1 MSSRFTWTI
10 LCVAGCLMAAT
21 CSLGIDIN
29 DLPWEVRN
37 AISPVHIDWSGAQAV
52 SEMVSVSVDKAVPQ
66 PVQGI
71 RNVADLQPS
80 NPQVLPTGA
89 KAVTVGMGAGT
100 GYGRVVLAQ
109 DQWGRPV
116 AVTTTATGATVG
128 RVLSVS
134 EAHALGIGA
143 ADPLRSVALGPT
155 GWRTVSPLGQPT
167 GGATVGGLPTV
178 GEVAGLGIDLYGGP
192 GRVALVR
199 DEAGRVVAL
208 GPALTGRPLAGLTG
222 IGDMDTLTLGSGTV
236 PSGVTLV
243 RDRWGRPIALG
254 SSVTGRPVEGILGIG
269 GAHVLSLGGVPRY
282 ADGVTLAPDAGGVPA
297 TVQQPSPVKDMKGLD
312 PRVMAM
318 GGKCADTI
326 QQENMS
332 IEEFVAW
339 THEERLTK
347 EDIVA
352 AMQYSGIDWPE
363 LDPESMPLAAALLDR
378 IGDDLEG
385 LEEIPMMGRLLL
397 ATYLGKLGREDDV
410 RKVYAAITDEELLAQ
425 RRRDLHCVSSH
436 LMDDAPFV
444 ALDILKRYAEVLS
457 ERRLLCTEFRIT
469 CRTIGDKAIVE
480 KELIPFAQRALE
492 SMPPTAYWG
501 SALRALIWGYQYL
514 GDDDSA
520 VREGLEWLQKVEDL
534 GLNTDSNEGLYT
546 KIMLAQ
552 SCAKTGRSGEAAV
565 MLRTVVSAAS
575 ADSWLAKTAQAQLI
589 ELARIHADIGEVA
602 LLPPRFERIFPDRLA
617 LSVRL
622 GEQVPRS
629 ITVSGN
635 PTLKVTKVD
644 CALPFIQAVVRKTTM
659 TDGGSTHLIQL
670 SIKPSGKSREQRGGL
685 FVQTND
691 AEKTTVEV
699 PIAIEVLS
707 PIIAQPDSFFF
718 GFVKPGEIE
727 TATVTLASTLP
738 FAITD
743 TKVQNLDLLS
753 VEGAKQE
760 DNSYVLKAT
769 VHGSNPPGI
778 VEGNIYLSTNL
789 TTQPTMTIRYYGHIG
804 VRR

>member
-378 IGDDLEG
+378 IGDNLEG
-385 LEEIPMMGRLLL
+385 IDKFPMIPRLLL
-397 ATYLGKLGREDDV
+397 ATYLGKLGRDDDV
-410 RKVYAAITDEELLAQ
+410 KKVYAATTDNELLAH

-436 LMDDAPFV
+436 LMDDAPHV
-444 ALDILKRYAEVLS
+444 ALDILERYGEVLS
-457 ERRLLCTEFRIT
+457 ERRLLCLEFRIT
-469 CRTIGDKAIVE
+469 CRRIGDKEIVE
-480 KELIPFAQRALE
+480 KELIPFAQEALE
-492 SMPPTAYWG
+492 AMPPTDYWDNAIG
-501 SALRALIWGYQYL
+501 SLIWGYQFI
-514 GDDDSA
+514 GDHEEA
-520 VREGLEWLQKVEDL
+520 LAEGSKWLQKVDDL
-534 GLNTDSNEGLYT
+534 GVSPTSTQALHLMMRLAGSYAQIGQINEAADMLRGAIRGGSESSAETAQPGLL
-546 KIMLAQ
+546 KLAQ
-552 SCAKTGRSGEAAV
+552 
-565 MLRTVVSAAS
+565 
-575 ADSWLAKTAQAQLI
+575 D
-589 ELARIHADIGEVA
+589 HPDIGEVEI
-602 LLPPRFERIFPDRLA
+602 LPPKLKRVWPEKIA
-617 LSVRL
+617 VRL
-622 GEQVPRS
+622 RAGEEANRIVIITGNSSFHVTIAGCEVPWLRAAIGERQLGEGRARASYQVELSLGPAD
-629 ITVSGN
+629 
-635 PTLKVTKVD
+635 KV
-644 CALPFIQAVVRKTTM
+644 ASYESPL
-659 TDGGSTHLIQL
+659 LI
-670 SIKPSGKSREQRGGL
+670 
-685 FVQTND
+685 QTND
-691 AEKTTVEV
+691 PAKPTVQV
-699 PIAIEVLS
+699 PIAIEVTS
-707 PIIAQPDSFFF
+707 PIRLRPENFFF
-718 GFVKPGEIE
+718 GFLKPGETK
-727 TATVTLASTLP
+727 TASVSLTSTVP
-738 FAITD
+738 FEITRAKAD
-743 TKVQNLDLLS
+743 KPELVT
-753 VEGAKQE
+753 VEVSKQE
-760 DNSYVLKAT
+760 VNSYLVKAT
-769 VHGSNPPGI
+769 LHGP
-778 VEGNIYLSTNL
+778 
-789 TTQPTMTIRYYGHIG
+789 TQPGLLQGTITLQTALPSQAMMSIG
-804 VRR
+804 YHAKIGI